1 MTGTLN
7 QKGVEAV
14 MNLLNNRLFQVQD
27 LRQEMRINP
36 RLYQSMELLY
46 MPLLELQK
54 HLETELE
61 ENPFLELTES
71 DTGEDGEKAVSYTHL
86 TLPTKA

>member
-1 MTGTLN
+1 
-7 QKGVEAV
+7 
-14 MNLLNNRLFQVQD
+14 MNPLSSGLFQSQEM
-27 LRQEMRINP
+27 RQEMRINP

-54 HLETELE
+54 HLESELE

-71 DTGEDGEKAVSYTHL
+71 DGGEDSDQKLSTESVVSETSVEKNEDGERSSL
-86 TLPTKA
+86 